1 MSLWTPE
8 SPFLETPSFPQQNE
22 GPILVPGS
30 GMETPWLSGE
40 TPFIRDEYETG
51 TQRGAELEAIAEF
64 LAGVHD
70 EAFEASIH
78 DLVAKAR
85 GHIGDRFDGE
95 YGAAEAQSAQAERE
109 LEHFFSPLQTEA
121 ENMVDRMVEGLS
133 RQDLS
138 SYGEAEL
145 EALLA
150 QYSPTGQVSDPE
162 FEDFLGNI
170 FKKAVGVVKGAVNL
184 AKKGVSALA
193 KLGLGPLLK
202 KLKALVM
209 PLLRRVIK
217 MALNKLPAAVR
228 PIAQKIAQRLFG
240 KVAGEAEAPSGS
252 VANATSAESIQQEFD
267 LQLVDMLLSTESDS
281 EQELRFTGELESPA
295 LDPGAAM
302 HVAKTKFTDEFSNLE
317 RGQDPLPVI
326 QNFLPAAL
334 LALQPVIKIVISII
348 GRPRVVGFIAGL
360 LAKLVERWVG
370 PEAAKALATPVVDV
384 GLGLLGF
391 ETGSVNPRMMTAEL
405 LAETMENTIL
415 QVAQLPPAVFE
426 NDVMLEAEVR
436 EAFEKAAAAYFP
448 DVVIRPELRETGQV
462 TGAWVAMPSQQKRK
476 YYRKYS
482 RIFEIE
488 ITPQIASQVKIFGG
502 VTLGD
507 FFQDVLLLPSGR
519 PVKAKAH
526 LYELALSSRL
536 VDISLR
542 ERNVP
547 GLGSWNWEAWSQIHP
562 LTPEAATALLK
573 EPGLAKQVDPLYL
586 AGPYLTGI
594 GQRFYYLQIPGL
606 IRPQKPKPPSP
617 DDKRV
622 VPPPPATCMNR
633 SNVTVNLGGARI
645 VVRLQFSERT
655 AQEIAQALRRGDI
668 AGAWRIA
675 KTLDNSIREQIRN
688 RSVGFNLIG
697 FELETYTGVSEEVP
711 VLVAKGVGWLL
722 EKIADK
728 LFDLLWDAV
737 ANYFKNT
744 AQEFIRAT
752 EDPADG
758 VVVYAAFVNMPGL
771 TAIRNFRAGGIL
783 NTLFPSLDQSIS
795 RPSISIH
802 AGCNK

>member
-22 GPILVPGS
+22 GPTLVPGS

-51 TQRGAELEAIAEF
+51 TQRGVALEAIAEF

-70 EAFEASIH
+70 ESFEASIH
-78 DLVAKAR
+78 NLAAKAR
-85 GHIGDRFDGE
+85 DHLGDRFDGE
-95 YGAAEAQSAQAERE
+95 YGAAEAQSMQAERE

-121 ENMVDRMVEGLS
+121 ENMLDRMAEGLS
-133 RQDLS
+133 RQDFS
-138 SYGEAEL
+138 SHGEAEI

-150 QYSPTGQVSDPE
+150 QYLPAGQLSDPE
-162 FEDFLGNI
+162 FEDFLGNV

-184 AKKGVSALA
+184 AKKGVSGLA
-193 KLGLGPLLK
+193 KLGLNPLLM

-209 PLLRRVIK
+209 PLLQRVIK
-217 MALNKLPAAVR
+217 MALNKLPAGVR
-228 PIAQKIAQRLFG
+228 PIAQKVAQALFG
-240 KVAGEAEAPSGS
+240 KVAGEAEVSSGS
-252 VANATSAESIQQEFD
+252 FANATSAESIQQEFD
-267 LQLVDMLLSTESDS
+267 LQLADMLLSTEFDS
-281 EQELRFTGELESPA
+281 EQELLFMGELESSM

-302 HVAKTKFTDEFSNLE
+302 HAAKAKFTDEFSNLE
-317 RGQDPLPVI
+317 RGQNPLPVI

-334 LALQPVIKIVISII
+334 IALQPVIKTAISII
-348 GRPRVVGFIAGL
+348 GRPRVVDFIAGL

-370 PEAAKALATPVVDV
+370 PEAAKALATPAVDI

-391 ETGSVNPRMMTAEL
+391 ETGSINPRMMTAEL
-405 LAETMENTIL
+405 IAETLESAIL
-415 QVAQLPPAVFE
+415 QTAQLPPAVFE
-426 NDVMLEAEVR
+426 NEVMLEAEVR
-436 EAFEKAAAAYFP
+436 EAFEKAAAAHFP
-448 DVVIRPELRETGQV
+448 DAAIRHELRETGQV

-482 RIFEIE
+482 RIFDIE

-502 VTLGD
+502 ATLGD
-507 FFQDVLLLPSGR
+507 FLQDVLLLSSGR
-519 PVKAKAH
+519 PVKAKVH
-526 LYELALSSRL
+526 LYELTLSSRL

-542 ERNVP
+542 EKNVP
-547 GLGSWNWEAWSQIHP
+547 GLGAGNWKAWSQIHP

-573 EPGLAKQVDPLYL
+573 EPGLAKQVDAIYL

-606 IRPQKPKPPSP
+606 IRPQKPKPPQ
-617 DDKRV
+617 
-622 VPPPPATCMNR
+622 ATCTNR

-688 RSVGFNLIG
+688 RNIGFNIIG
-697 FELETYTGVSEEVP
+697 FELEAYTGVSEEVP
-711 VLVAKGVGWLL
+711 ALVAKGIGWLL

-728 LFDLLWDAV
+728 LFNLLWEAI
-737 ANYFKNT
+737 ANYFKST
-744 AQEFIRAT
+744 AQEFIRAA

-758 VVVYAAFVNMPGL
+758 IVVYVAFVNLPGL
-771 TAIRNFRAGGIL
+771 TAIRNFRAGGVM
-783 NTLFPSLDQSIS
+783 NVLFPTLDQSIP

-802 AGCNK
+802 AGCKK